1 MKDQVRTIPTDEL
14 AIRKMLRQATP
25 EEMKE
30 IRKDIESMG
39 LRRKAE
45 EKGEY

>member
-1 MKDQVRTIPTDEL
+1 MEEFSRIVSADEL
-14 AIRKMLRQATP
+14 AISKMLRQATP

-30 IRKDIESMG
+30 IRKDMESMG
-39 LRRKAE
+39 LRRRAE

>member
-1 MKDQVRTIPTDEL
+1 MEEFSRIVSSDEL

-25 EEMKE
+25 EEMRE